1 MQQISVYVID
11 KGEVN
16 FIAINDEVEEYYQVA
31 YTVKDAAG
39 KILERDSDCSCF
51 IVYYFTDTNASCD
64 RFRKQ
69 YSKHPFG

>member
-1 MQQISVYVID
+1 MILKASSTWKLVINTMQQISVYVID

-39 KILERDSDCSCF
+39 KILERDSDC
-51 IVYYFTDTNASCD
+51 YDTV
-64 RFRKQ
+64 
-69 YSKHPFG
+69 